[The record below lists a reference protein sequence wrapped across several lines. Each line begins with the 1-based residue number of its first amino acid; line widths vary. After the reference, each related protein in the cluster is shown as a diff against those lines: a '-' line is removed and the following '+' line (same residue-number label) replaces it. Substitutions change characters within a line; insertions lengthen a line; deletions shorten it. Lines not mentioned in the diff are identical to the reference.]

1 MSFFDPTR
9 AGQVQIFQVHPL
21 LSAAM
26 PHGASAAGFV
36 NENSPHRLS
45 CGGEEVS
52 SAVPF
57 LILAAYKAKP
67 GFMHQGRRL
76 QGMAR
81 RLIRHFGRSQLA

>member
-36 NENSPHRLS
+36 NENSPHGLS
-45 CGGEEVS
+45 GGRKKMRAIFELWQTTTGLVFS
-52 SAVPF
+52 
-57 LILAAYKAKP
+57 
-67 GFMHQGRRL
+67 
-76 QGMAR
+76 
-81 RLIRHFGRSQLA
+81 